1 MSFKQQRRDGKN
13 NERKSG
19 LPLTRNSSLGIGDYA
34 SLSKSNEFSEFP
46 PKPPMRTSSLTSL
59 RPLQNENEYPFND
72 EHENKWKLFFQK
84 TPDFLRTF
92 FKMAPAVTYNQSE
105 ASNISLPFAVHRVV
119 HGLPPEW
126 EKELTTSNITKED
139 QMRNPQ
145 AVYHAV
151 ATLHETRESTV
162 KYMVPFDSLDY
173 DELPSGPPR
182 RFIND
187 YDLDYD
193 FPPSGPPRHVSIKKT
208 ESGHSSPDNEFL
220 PTIRESRESRD
231 LSFSSDPISHTPK
244 KAPEIV
250 PARAAPPIPN
260 RPERTKSMYT
270 KEVSQLQ
277 EDHKEVNRM
286 TPCDHLNGNSLK
298 KLSKKEGLE
307 YVLRELKKVVTV
319 GDFSKHYMTLSKIG
333 QGASG
338 IVLSAANRSTG
349 ETVAVKQM
357 VLSKQPRPELIYN
370 ELRVMEGNK
379 HPNIVNY
386 IEILFNEGCEGIVAD
401 FGFCARLTPEQ
412 SQRTTLVGTPYWM
425 APEVVSRKQYGP
437 VVDIWSL
444 GIMTIEMIDGE
455 PPYMAEDPLKALYL
469 IATTGK
475 PTIKQRQKLSPDCL
489 SFLDHCLVVEGNK
502 RQSASVL
509 LKK

>member
-1 MSFKQQRRDGKN
+1 
-13 NERKSG
+13 
-19 LPLTRNSSLGIGDYA
+19 
-34 SLSKSNEFSEFP
+34 
-46 PKPPMRTSSLTSL
+46 MRTSSLTSL

-119 HGLPPEW
+119 HVEFDKKLNKLVGLPPEW

-162 KYMVPFDSLDY
+162 KYMVPFDTL
-173 DELPSGPPR
+173 E
-182 RFIND
+182 
-187 YDLDYD
+187 
-193 FPPSGPPRHVSIKKT
+193 T
-208 ESGHSSPDNEFL
+208 SPKYLFQ
-220 PTIRESRESRD
+220 
-231 LSFSSDPISHTPK
+231 HTPK
-244 KAPEIV
+244 KTPEIV

-277 EDHKEVNRM
+277 EDQKEVNR
-286 TPCDHLNGNSLK
+286 TPPCDNLNGNSLK

-386 IEILFNEGCEGIVAD
+386 IESFLMRDAKELWGSVTSPGISS
-401 FGFCARLTPEQ
+401 Q
-412 SQRTTLVGTPYWM
+412 SQHHTP
-425 APEVVSRKQYGP
+425 RHQ
-437 VVDIWSL
+437 I
-444 GIMTIEMIDGE
+444 
-455 PPYMAEDPLKALYL
+455 
-469 IATTGK
+469 
-475 PTIKQRQKLSPDCL
+475 
-489 SFLDHCLVVEGNK
+489 
-502 RQSASVL
+502 
-509 LKK
+509 